1 MTPLSTPTAL
11 RTVMAPPAP
20 ATAGA
25 AVHTAAPVPEEAAP
39 VLDAEQRPTPEQIR
53 RLGKSEARELSDAL
67 FRRLAEL
74 EPETHAYGYVR
85 GTIIELNMPLVR
97 FVAAGFRHRAAE
109 MDDILQVGT
118 IGLIKAVDGYDPD
131 RGVEFVTYALPTI
144 TGEIKRFF
152 RDTSWPLRVPRSV
165 QELYLMTARGSDRL
179 EQRLG
184 RLPTPEELADDL
196 GLTREQVA
204 AGLDA
209 GRVYRCDSLDALHDD
224 GTDDSGSAL
233 LNRLG
238 DCDRNLDLVVFR
250 EAVRPLLRQLTDR
263 ERTVLLL
270 RFWGDHTQSEIA
282 ERIGVSQMQVSRV
295 LSATLARLRAQVEN
309 GETGRRADG

>member
-1 MTPLSTPTAL
+1 MSATTAQHAATASL
-11 RTVMAPPAP
+11 VPKEAPPVP
-20 ATAGA
+20 GA
-25 AVHTAAPVPEEAAP
+25 
-39 VLDAEQRPTPEQIR
+39 DQRPVR

-74 EPETHAYGYVR
+74 EPETPAYGYVR

-118 IGLIKAVDGYDPD
+118 IGLIKAVDGYDPN

-152 RDTSWPLRVPRSV
+152 RDTSWPLRVPRSI
-165 QELYLMTARGSDRL
+165 QELYLRTARASDRL
-179 EQRLG
+179 EQQLG

-196 GLTREQVA
+196 GLTPEQVA
-204 AGLDA
+204 TGLHAGHA
-209 GRVYRCDSLDALHDD
+209 FYCDSLDATRDD
-224 GTDDSGSAL
+224 GTDDSGNAL
-233 LNRLG
+233 LDRLG
-238 DCDRNLDLVVFR
+238 DCDHNLDLVIFR
-250 EAVRPLLRQLTDR
+250 EAVRPLLRLLTNR

-270 RFWGDHTQSEIA
+270 RFWGDCTQSEIA

-295 LSATLARLRAQVEN
+295 LSATLARLREQVEN
-309 GETGRRADG
+309 GETGR